1 MAVKRKTGKT
11 GKKKKTATKKPAP
24 RSPIPQPSP
33 MRKGGKSGQS

>member
-11 GKKKKTATKKPAP
+11 GKKKKATKKPAP

-33 MRKGGKSGQS
+33 MRKGSKSGQS